1 MAKVRILFKIMPDE
15 VDKGTDIIIEQIK
28 ELSLEKN
35 FSVLDTKM
43 EDIAFGIK
51 AIKILISAEESAGT
65 EDIETRITN
74 LENVG
79 SVDILGMT
87 RVWKNEG

>member
-51 AIKILISAEESAGT
+51 AIKILISTEESVGT

-79 SVDILGMT
+79 SVEILGMT
-87 RVWKNEG
+87 RV

>member
-43 EDIAFGIK
+43 EDVAFGIK
-51 AIKILISAEESAGT
+51 AIKILISAEESVGT

-79 SVDILGMT
+79 SVEILGMT
-87 RVWKNEG
+87 RV

>member
-87 RVWKNEG
+87 RV